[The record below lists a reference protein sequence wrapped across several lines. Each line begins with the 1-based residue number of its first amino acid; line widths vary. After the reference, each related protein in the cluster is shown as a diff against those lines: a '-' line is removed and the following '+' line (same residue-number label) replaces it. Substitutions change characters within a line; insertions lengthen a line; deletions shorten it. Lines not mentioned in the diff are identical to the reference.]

1 MAPALV
7 ESPVEVSAPSAP
19 TYKGPSDYKETGA
32 VAGGPKA
39 FNLERE
45 LNGTTKQPKAT
56 YPKYLPTWDTT
67 VK

>member
-1 MAPALV
+1 MAPSLI
-7 ESPVEVSAPSAP
+7 ETPEAPTPPAA

-45 LNGTTKQPKAT
+45 LNGTSTQPKAK
-56 YPKYLPTWDTT
+56 YPSYLPTWDTN